1 VDERHGS
8 SAIQL
13 AEQRLEALISQ
24 VDPTVVREQADA
36 VRAKP
41 VQGVAS
47 LLQGRV
53 DVGEGKN
60 GEEAE
65 AAWVARDRRG
75 SLLVE
80 RSGQLSRLSGV
91 REGEAGGAKGEKSRG
106 DPWRRSNPGTSS
118 SGTGGRRPGSYR
130 CGPAPRRSGG

>member
-36 VRAKP
+36 VGAKP

-47 LLQGRV
+47 LLQGHV

-65 AAWVARDRRG
+65 AAGGARDRHG

-80 RSGQLSRLSGV
+80 RPGQLSRLSGV
-91 REGEAGGAKGEKSRG
+91 REGEAGGAY
-106 DPWRRSNPGTSS
+106 
-118 SGTGGRRPGSYR
+118 TGRF
-130 CGPAPRRSGG
+130 